1 MTIMSWAEHHKQS
14 ESYANE
20 ADTALIGGAAQKA
33 AKLYGLAAEAEALA
47 LEALDPKKIRTLG
60 ITAVSAAA
68 LWHKAGDFQQSKQFA
83 ERCLTHNALPS
94 FAIDQLKQL
103 VKDCDVLCLK
113 RS

>member
-1 MTIMSWAEHHKQS
+1 VT
-14 ESYANE
+14 
-20 ADTALIGGAAQKA
+20 LKA
-33 AKLYGLAAEAEALA
+33 SPKFYCLAAETEAAA

-60 ITAVSAAA
+60 ITAASAAA

-83 ERCLTHNALPS
+83 ERCLTYNALPS

-103 VKDCDVLCLK
+103 VKDCNVLCLR